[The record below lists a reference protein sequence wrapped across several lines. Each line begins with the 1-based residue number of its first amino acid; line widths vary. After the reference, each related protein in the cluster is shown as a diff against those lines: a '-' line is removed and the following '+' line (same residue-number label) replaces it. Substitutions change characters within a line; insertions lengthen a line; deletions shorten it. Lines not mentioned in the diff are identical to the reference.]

1 MRLRKCNHV
10 SLRLRLGLSLFL
22 LAGCGPR
29 EEPIQPETPAVRAT
43 VNAPVEEVRA
53 VQFPIVVEVTG
64 QVAAVA
70 QATLSGKVQGTVQ
83 EVRVREGALVS
94 KGQVLVVM
102 DSRDLQANLARAQAE
117 VENAKSHL
125 VRMKR
130 LYTEESVA
138 KQELDNATRAYKV
151 AEASKQAAEAQLS
164 YTVLNAPF
172 DGTITEKHVEVGE
185 LAVPGQP
192 MLKIEDPTHLRLEAM
207 VSEGDLKSVTVGDK
221 TAVVIDALGAQPVA
235 GTIAQILPSG
245 DAATHTFLV
254 KVDLPPAP
262 GLKTGMFGRMQLGKG
277 TSRTFVVSTPGV
289 IERGQ
294 LTGVFVV
301 GPDRTAHLRWV
312 KVGRTMGAS
321 VEILSG
327 LNGGERILADA
338 SQGVDGARVEI
349 TEAVAAP
356 ATTP

>member
-1 MRLRKCNHV
+1 M
-10 SLRLRLGLSLFL
+10 
-22 LAGCGPR
+22 
-29 EEPIQPETPAVRAT
+29 
-43 VNAPVEEVRA
+43 
-53 VQFPIVVEVTG
+53 
-64 QVAAVA
+64 AAVA

-94 KGQVLVVM
+94 KGQALVVM

-138 KQELDNATRAYKV
+138 K
-151 AEASKQAAEAQLS
+151 
-164 YTVLNAPF
+164 
-172 DGTITEKHVEVGE
+172 
-185 LAVPGQP
+185 
-192 MLKIEDPTHLRLEAM
+192 
-207 VSEGDLKSVTVGDK
+207 
-221 TAVVIDALGAQPVA
+221 
-235 GTIAQILPSG
+235 
-245 DAATHTFLV
+245 
-254 KVDLPPAP
+254 
-262 GLKTGMFGRMQLGKG
+262 
-277 TSRTFVVSTPGV
+277 PGV

-301 GPDRTAHLRWV
+301 GPDSIAHLRWV

-338 SQGVDGARVEI
+338 SQGADGARVEI
-349 TEAVAAP
+349 TEAVAP
-356 ATTP
+356 TP